1 MKVVKYNL
9 YKKNTKNF
17 IQKVFCVFFFVQFF
31 EPSRCTLY
39 LVLFVNYLSFLV
51 GLTKK
56 SERQSAT
63 AYKASVTI
71 NTF

>member
-9 YKKNTKNF
+9 YKKT
-17 IQKVFCVFFFVQFF
+17 QKTLFRKFFVFFFVQFF